1 MRKFLF
7 FVVIT
12 VCKIACAATY
22 TVTDARFGANGSD
35 TEDDSYAIQ
44 NALNMAKGAAERTEV
59 VVPAGT
65 YLVSFPLGIY
75 SNTKLTLAEGAAI
88 KRTVGST
95 IKVMLYG
102 RHLNADGSECPR
114 DAACSHGGH
123 SQIKGVEI
131 TGGVWD
137 GGMDTESVTG
147 AFALLHGEDIKVR
160 NVTFRHFTEHIVN
173 FSASKDV
180 VVEDCIFEDALRFTG
195 TSSEFWSY
203 YDVGD
208 TNRFNSI
215 EAVHLDVANEE
226 GEAATYPI
234 DNTPCEN
241 VTVARCVFRGV
252 FAGAGNHHSIPG
264 VRQNGFAVD
273 SCSFTGLV
281 SYAVHAHGFTNC
293 VVKSSRADACAG
305 IVWARSASFAAKGNV
320 AASCARHGYFVTG
333 SDAVIDGNVVD
344 GAGMHGVYLDG
355 GSVMVSSNAFRN
367 CGQSGVRADRCAGL
381 SVVQNEVR
389 DSSTHGINV
398 FGGEDI
404 VVSRNIFAAGSG
416 IGLSIQNAEG
426 LEIDANELSGFR
438 VCGVFVKSCDGVA
451 VVNNAISDVGGD
463 ESQGVSVSGCR
474 DVDVSRNTLVSCKGS
489 GIIVSG
495 SEGCVGANEIS
506 GPGLNGISVVTSTA
520 MVASNSVK
528 SAGQAGYYLFCA
540 TGSSARDN
548 RAEACS
554 LGFDVVNSDGVALVG
569 NTVADARQHGVAAR
583 NSESLSVVDCRVS
596 GSCARGITVSGG
608 SATVEGCWITS
619 PAAFGICAEN
629 GADIVVCD
637 NQVERP
643 GSCGVRLIGVASAIV
658 RGCAIAE
665 APVAGVSTSGESAKV
680 VLSGNT
686 IRGCGVGFGDEGSL
700 ALEIVGNTVSGSMV
714 HGISLNSSA
723 QAKIDGNTISE
734 ASGRGITVSGGT
746 VTIYGN
752 DIRSPGGF
760 GLYVS
765 GCTAEIFGN
774 SVSGSGDCGMRLVDL
789 SGTGVCGN
797 VIEASESDGMR
808 ISGSTGLSLA
818 DNEIRSVGGRGMLLS
833 QSRDCDIIR
842 NLVDGSAS
850 DGLFYQYSASGC
862 ICSNE
867 VVNAGGIA
875 IYVAGDPSSATVAC
889 NLAASLS
896 GHDIR
901 IGEGAMGCV
910 VTGNICQGGGVGIV
924 QSVLPGT
931 TYVPSD
937 CRACATRAAD
947 GSILVEWVPAKIAA
961 GAGSYIVEYATG
973 PDGFVNPLTLTS
985 QGADSDHATI
995 DASVARITHVR
1006 VRFDHTIS
1014 GAGYVSSGDPEYIVE
1029 VGGVRYRLNPCGGTG
1044 GDQTAAGTVGQDLP
1058 PVAVPA
1064 RAGYAFNGYW
1074 TGRDGTGTQIYSSDG
1089 SGAAVCA
1096 KDFSPAVLYAD
1107 WVPRPNVEV
1116 AFILQDDGAWT
1127 NVVSVAAGTPFVA
1140 FRPDDPVRTG
1150 HEFAGWLMED
1160 GTAVPFD
1167 FAVPDGVQRISLH
1180 AAWNLL
1186 RYSISFSANG
1196 GTGGSAGLLDYGAA
1210 IVAPIVSRPGHEF
1223 IGWFPSLPKTMP
1235 AENMTYVAQW
1245 RVCQYGVRFDAAGG
1259 VEDTNYVLDYG
1270 APLKAPTVTRAGHAF
1285 AGWSPAVPATVP
1297 DRDTR
1302 YVAQWRVNS
1311 YRISFDA
1318 AGGTGGLA
1326 ATMNYGA
1333 AITAPEVTRAGYDFI
1348 GWHPAVDA
1356 TVPAADMTYVAQW
1369 TKTPDPDP
1377 APGTD
1382 PEPADPEPETDPVVR
1397 PELFAEIEPITD
1409 PAAVFQAATIWD
1421 GWLESDGE
1429 VLGTIQ
1435 AKVAKLTARG
1445 APKVTVSVVE
1455 GGRKIGGRGQMEI
1468 GADGSVSASCALK
1481 DGRTVHLA
1489 FGQDELYGTL
1499 PGAEI
1504 RGARTIFTSRRADD
1518 KQASEAVLA
1527 RLQRTAVVYWNG
1539 NALSVV
1545 VAKKGKCKVSGNLS
1559 SGARVSAS
1567 SQLVAG
1573 EAWCAVPVAYAKRG
1587 ADVRFV
1593 LWMNRLTGEVVVEGL
1608 GEGAKVQWATVP
1620 GETLRFRLEGEFDIP
1635 GATVLTQ
1642 FLPSDEGLAFSGGKK
1657 WILPKGGAV
1666 KLDRASGEYVD
1677 TKPGTGNPS
1686 GLKLTYNQ
1694 KTGAFK
1700 GSFKVHAVVNGRL
1713 KKYSASVVGI
1723 MVGDVGYGT
1732 ATIKKFPGVEISIR

>member
-1 MRKFLF
+1 MMKTYLGKR
-7 FVVIT
+7 FVILVAGI
-12 VCKIACAATY
+12 VVAALQAGALVRQD
-22 TVTDARFGANGSD
+22 VTAFGANGADAVDD
-35 TEDDSYAIQ
+35 TDAVQSALDVARGLQED
-44 NALNMAKGAAERTEV
+44 LEV
-59 VVPAGT
+59 CVPSGVYRIGGT
-65 YLVSFPLGIY
+65 LGLY
-75 SNTKLTLAEGAAI
+75 SNTRLTLAADA
-88 KRTVGST
+88 
-95 IKVMLYG
+95 VMLRPEGSESNVMLMG
-102 RHLNADGSECPR
+102 RHLNADGTICPLSADCR
-114 DAACSHGGH
+114 HAGYVQVTNIVVS
-123 SQIKGVEI
+123 
-131 TGGVWD
+131 GGVWD
-137 GGMDTESVTG
+137 GGTDVLSVTG
-147 AFALLHGEDIKVR
+147 AMMFRHGADIEIR
-160 NVTFRHFTEHIVN
+160 DTTMRHFTEHMLN
-173 FSASKDV
+173 LSATERSCV
-180 VVEDCIFEDALRFTG
+180 SNVCFEDALKYNG
-195 TSSEFWSY
+195 TSKDFWSTFN
-203 YDVGD
+203 VGD
-208 TNRFNSI
+208 ETRFDSI
-215 EAVHLDVANEE
+215 EAIHYDVANSE
-226 GEAATYPI
+226 GEASGFPLDRSTTKDATVRGC
-234 DNTPCEN
+234 TFTN
-241 VTVARCVFRGV
+241 VWCGV
-252 FAGAGNHHSIPG
+252 GNHHVYAESPQGELTITNCAFYG
-264 VRQNGFAVD
+264 
-273 SCSFTGLV
+273 TG
-281 SYAVHAHGFTNC
+281 SYAVHAQGFANVRVADCEARGCRGIVRSGSGGLSACGNRIFDALDDAFILLGESIAELTGNLVDGVGRHGVNMMGTSLRMEGNHLSSCASCGLRVAQDVPLAIVGNVFDLAGESGISIAAATDAA
-293 VVKSSRADACAG
+293 VVSNIVRNAGGRGCSFSSCAGLHLAENVVEGSLSHGYYFQDCSGTEVVGCRADDCG
-305 IVWARSASFAAKGNV
+305 GNGFSTTRGSV
-320 AASCARHGYFVTG
+320 ALR
-333 SDAVIDGNVVD
+333 GNVV
-344 GAGMHGVYLDG
+344 A
-355 GSVMVSSNAFRN
+355 R
-367 CGQSGVRADRCAGL
+367 
-381 SVVQNEVR
+381 
-389 DSSTHGINV
+389 
-398 FGGEDI
+398 
-404 VVSRNIFAAGSG
+404 AGSS
-416 IGLSIQNAEG
+416 GLFFEG
-426 LEIDANELSGFR
+426 VTDASA
-438 VCGVFVKSCDGVA
+438 VF
-451 VVNNAISDVGGD
+451 
-463 ESQGVSVSGCR
+463 
-474 DVDVSRNTLVSCKGS
+474 
-489 GIIVSG
+489 
-495 SEGCVGANEIS
+495 
-506 GPGLNGISVVTSTA
+506 
-520 MVASNSVK
+520 
-528 SAGQAGYYLFCA
+528 
-540 TGSSARDN
+540 
-548 RAEACS
+548 
-554 LGFDVVNSDGVALVG
+554 
-569 NTVADARQHGVAAR
+569 NTVADSSTNGVHISGCVRVAVSS
-583 NSESLSVVDCRVS
+583 NVVEQC
-596 GSCARGITVSGG
+596 GLRGVF
-608 SATVEGCWITS
+608 V
-619 PAAFGICAEN
+619 
-629 GADIVVCD
+629 
-637 NQVERP
+637 
-643 GSCGVRLIGVASAIV
+643 VAS
-658 RGCAIAE
+658 
-665 APVAGVSTSGESAKV
+665 SG
-680 VLSGNT
+680 
-686 IRGCGVGFGDEGSL
+686 
-700 ALEIVGNTVSGSMV
+700 
-714 HGISLNSSA
+714 
-723 QAKIDGNTISE
+723 ID
-734 ASGRGITVSGGT
+734 AR
-746 VTIYGN
+746 
-752 DIRSPGGF
+752 
-760 GLYVS
+760 
-765 GCTAEIFGN
+765 GN
-774 SVSGSGDCGMRLVDL
+774 SVSGALETGVYFNSSTGAVVGNGISVSGEFGMRL
-789 SGTGVCGN
+789 SGLDGVAVCGN
-797 VIEASESDGMR
+797 VIAGSTRDGMR
-808 ISGSTGLSLA
+808 ISDAAGLLIT
-818 DNEIRSVGGRGMLLS
+818 DNAIYSSGGRGMWLS
-833 QSRDCDIIR
+833 QSEDCDIVR
-842 NLVDGSAS
+842 NMVDGTES
-850 DGLFYQYSASGC
+850 DGLYYQYSTGGC

-867 VVNAGGIA
+867 VVNTGGIA
-875 IYVAGDPSSATVAC
+875 IYVAGDPSSATVAS
-889 NLAASLS
+889 NVATSLS
-896 GHDIR
+896 DHDIR
-901 IGEGAMGCV
+901 IGAGATGCAV
-910 VTGNICQGGGVGIV
+910 KGNICGGGGVGIV
-924 QSVLPGT
+924 QSVLPET
-931 TYVPSD
+931 AYEPSD

-1096 KDFSPAVLYAD
+1096 KEFSPAVLYAD

-1210 IVAPIVSRPGHEF
+1210 IVAPTVSRPGHEF

-1421 GWLESDGE
+1421 GWLEGDGK

-1518 KQASEAVLA
+1518 KQASEAILA

-1700 GSFKVHAVVNGRL
+1700 GSLKVHAVVNGRL